1 MSEYSSKVIIIG
13 SGPAGYTAGIY
24 AARAGLKPILVSGNQ
39 IGGQLT
45 MTSVIENFPGFKE
58 PVTGNELMENMRL
71 QAINTGVKIIDDK
84 ITEVDFFNKPFV
96 LSSENGNSYSAQSVI
111 IATGSSVRWLE
122 LESEKKYIGFGVS
135 ACATCDGFF
144 YRNKTVAVIGGGNSA
159 AEEALYLTKFAS
171 KVILIHR
178 RDTLRADEVMQK
190 RLKENDK
197 INIIYDSILREVR
210 GSDNPKSVNEI
221 IIKNVKTDNVQNIK
235 VDGVFVA
242 IGHKPN
248 TEIFK
253 EYLNLDNNGY
263 IKTSNDSSV
272 TNIEGVFAA
281 GDVKDPRFR
290 QAITAAASGAIAAM
304 EATKYLSEK

>member
-1 MSEYSSKVIIIG
+1 
-13 SGPAGYTAGIY
+13 
-24 AARAGLKPILVSGNQ
+24 
-39 IGGQLT
+39 
-45 MTSVIENFPGFKE
+45 
-58 PVTGNELMENMRL
+58 
-71 QAINTGVKIIDDK
+71 
-84 ITEVDFFNKPFV
+84 
-96 LSSENGNSYSAQSVI
+96 
-111 IATGSSVRWLE
+111 
-122 LESEKKYIGFGVS
+122 
-135 ACATCDGFF
+135 
-144 YRNKTVAVIGGGNSA
+144 
-159 AEEALYLTKFAS
+159 
-171 KVILIHR
+171 
-178 RDTLRADEVMQK
+178 MQK